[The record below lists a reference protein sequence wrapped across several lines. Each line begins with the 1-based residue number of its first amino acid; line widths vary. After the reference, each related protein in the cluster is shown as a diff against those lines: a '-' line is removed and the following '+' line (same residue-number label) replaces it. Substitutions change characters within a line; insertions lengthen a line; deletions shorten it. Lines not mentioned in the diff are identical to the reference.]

1 MSASAEIPNQTIIE
15 PPKGLFNLEVK
26 ELIAYHELLF
36 FLVWRDIR
44 VRYRQTVL
52 GAIWALLQPL
62 FTMVVFSVI
71 FGQFAQLPSEGIPY
85 PIYTFAG
92 LLPWQLFS
100 TALSRSSES
109 VVGES
114 RLISKIYFPRL
125 IIPLSSVGAGLID
138 FALAFIIYLG
148 LMVFYQVPVTWK
160 MAALPLFTLFALIS
174 ALSVGLWLSALN
186 VKFRDVRY
194 TVPFLATV
202 WMYITPVAYSSTII
216 PEQWRA
222 LFGLNPMAGVV
233 GGFRWMLLGTP
244 FPDARMFVISIA
256 VVILLFISGLV
267 YFKRMENYFA
277 DVI

>member
-1 MSASAEIPNQTIIE
+1 MKASAEIPHQIVIE
-15 PPKGLFNLEVK
+15 PPKGLFNLEIK

-36 FLVWRDIR
+36 FLIWRDIR

-109 VVGES
+109 VVGEA

-125 IIPLSSVGAGLID
+125 IIPLSSVGAGFID
-138 FALAFIIYLG
+138 FGLAFVIYLG
-148 LMVFYQVPVTWK
+148 LMVFYRVPLTWK

-174 ALSVGLWLSALN
+174 ALAVGLWLSALN

-194 TVPFLATV
+194 TVPFLVTA
-202 WMYITPVAYSSTII
+202 WMYITPVAYSSTIV
-216 PEQWRA
+216 PERWQA
-222 LFGLNPMAGVV
+222 LFGLNPMTGVV
-233 GGFRWMLLGTP
+233 DGFRWMLLGTP
-244 FPDARMFVISIA
+244 FPDPRMFVISVA